1 MLTLAE
7 APTPIDGLASAAG
20 TLLIIELFF
29 IIVLLAALMVGLAL
43 GLKWVHDHL
52 IPLLRQYLPYATGAL
67 GTTDRL
73 AGQFVDM
80 MATIYGRRKGIE
92 EAVRS
97 FVDSLGPIVRGI
109 FTPDPAGERAAPH
122 AAGEPADPGD
132 AETAGLS

>member
-29 IIVLLAALMVGLAL
+29 IIVLLAALMVLLAL
-43 GLKWVHDHL
+43 GFKWVHDHL
-52 IPLLRQYLPYATGAL
+52 IPLSQQYLPYARGAL

-73 AGQFVDM
+73 TGQFVDM
-80 MATIYGRRKGIE
+80 LAAIYGRRKGVE

-109 FTPDPAGERAAPH
+109 FTAEEPSPTPAPGSAAADGAAPV
-122 AAGEPADPGD
+122 DP
-132 AETAGLS
+132 TP